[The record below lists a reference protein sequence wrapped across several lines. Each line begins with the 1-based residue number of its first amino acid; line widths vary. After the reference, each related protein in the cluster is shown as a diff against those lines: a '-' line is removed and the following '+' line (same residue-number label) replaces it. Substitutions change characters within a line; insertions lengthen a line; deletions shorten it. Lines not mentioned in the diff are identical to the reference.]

1 MSERPESYSATVD
14 PTWAAQQRPLRLTD
28 AEMRLILRLRQAAQQ
43 GKLMVIDADSMTWY
57 LCGPPERGA
66 R

>member
-1 MSERPESYSATVD
+1 MSERQEGYSATVD

-43 GKLMVIDADSMTWY
+43 GKLMVIDADAMTWY
-57 LCGPPERGA
+57 LCGPQERGA